1 MVLEYMTMENN
12 NDNFIMISGQEPSY
26 GGNQQWW
33 EKKNETI
40 AKYGCGVIAM
50 CNIEL
55 YLKKNIVKMYGL
67 NNSFTTDNEIHI
79 KIQCILFVK
88 NII

>member
-1 MVLEYMTMENN
+1 MENN

-55 YLKKNIVKMYGL
+55 YLFQK
-67 NNSFTTDNEIHI
+67 
-79 KIQCILFVK
+79 
-88 NII
+88 